1 MDGESSSYNK
11 VENVYV
17 SHVED
22 AVTFWGQSFNRI
34 QEISKISESLATVCP
49 TMSPVFGIPNLD
61 KVYGGM
67 FSADKCWYRCKLQH
81 VVDDEQCA
89 VTYIDYGNSEILN
102 RTSIVELPED
112 LQMHP
117 VAQKFRLWGLQLHTS
132 SDIEQGLQFLS
143 KLIADQ
149 QISVQQKTVYKDGT
163 IVVQVL
169 HDNLDIGEEVV
180 RKGFAEKCKL
190 LSSQS
195 NSRETREVVANH
207 EQSRFS
213 WPVKIVERLPMRE
226 PKTLP
231 LLNRGISEQKASDQ
245 QGNNGKNNFQAERN
259 SSELNGLKIDQRCLD
274 ENKLLKVEN
283 KQLRDEK
290 ESLMQ
295 KLRKLEIHLQK
306 MHLDMKK
313 ARELSEKTIHG
324 LEFTLKTAAGSRLKV
339 LTTKING
346 LRTLR
351 CDNECMSVADDL
363 LEAVKVVTEKPLSA
377 PSTLKN
383 LEDNWKEYHL
393 AQEMIQDC
401 NDVVDLDLL
410 IDKRNKIQK
419 TLSSSIDD
427 FIVEVEQMPLDER
440 LTKLETLKHSLKTI
454 YGTSVDCEDSDSVFQ
469 EFYDWKQARLMTF
482 NSLRNDTNSSLGVI
496 GTWFSDVQKLF
507 DLASTE
513 SLVSSDNVDGIDSII
528 EKVDTNVSMELEV
541 SLKEPNQKEQEI
553 IKNTYNRVV
562 KLINEEIC
570 LIEAVSSK
578 FLSSVE
584 FKNNIVQWINT
595 NPNVDDLMEVKKTIK
610 GLKGQ
615 LRWKLLE
622 SSNMEESDEYN
633 ETTHK
638 ELKSEI
644 DALRTKIFYEIQREQ
659 EEYVQLSIMV
669 QKWFPEL
676 PLMYSDAG
684 ILNHMCSGGLLSS
697 SMERILFD
705 AEPMKEL
712 SNKRPLLCTEI
723 QDKKVLLKG
732 YSVGADTEEQVIVR
746 AAEFHKAWMLQKEE
760 SGIMELLYLFFCK
773 SDPMVYLMVP
783 FYAGESLGTVQ
794 TLNPLNSYEIVKVMS
809 GIAQGMQTL
818 HAANIIIGSLHENN
832 MFVINRERGIIGD
845 LDFTRDAEQ
854 RSSAT
859 MVCFPLWTAPE
870 VKAGRTASAATDV
883 YSYGM
888 TLLWLC
894 IATKDIPTNPD
905 GTPDLNRIDVD
916 LKAKSLLSRLLCC
929 DDRMEAKQIQTHDYF
944 QIAEVDNTAEAD
956 NTVLPDEAFNEN
968 VPADFA

>member
-34 QEISKISESLATVCP
+34 QEISKISESLATACP

-67 FSADKCWYRCKLQH
+67 FSADKCWYRCKLQQ
-81 VVDDEQCA
+81 VVNDEQCA
-89 VTYIDYGNSEILN
+89 VTYIDYGNSETLN

-112 LQMHP
+112 LQMPP
-117 VAQKFRLWGLQLHTS
+117 VAQKFRLWGIQLHTS

-149 QISVQQKTVYKDGT
+149 EISVLKKTVYKDGT

-169 HDNLDIGEEVV
+169 HDDLDIGEEVV

-190 LSSQS
+190 LSPQLNSQ
-195 NSRETREVVANH
+195 ETREVVANH
-207 EQSRFS
+207 EKSRFL
-213 WPVKIVERLPMRE
+213 WPVKIAERLPMRE

-231 LLNRGISEQKASDQ
+231 LLNRAFSEQKASDQ
-245 QGNNGKNNFQAERN
+245 QGNNFQAARISPEI
-259 SSELNGLKIDQRCLD
+259 NGLKIDQRCLD
-274 ENKLLKVEN
+274 ENKLLKDEN

-295 KLRKLEIHLQK
+295 KLRKLEMHLQK

-324 LEFTLKTAAGSRLKV
+324 LEVNLKTAAGSRLKV

-351 CDNECMSVADDL
+351 CDNECISVAEDL
-363 LEAVKVVTEKPLSA
+363 LEAVKVVTANPLSA
-377 PSTLKN
+377 PLTLNN

-393 AQEMIQDC
+393 AQEMIQGC

-427 FIVEVEQMPLDER
+427 FIVEVEQLPLDER
-440 LTKLETLKHSLKTI
+440 LTKLEMLKHSLKII
-454 YGTSVDCEDSDSVFQ
+454 YGTSVGCEDSDSVFQ
-469 EFYDWKQARLMTF
+469 EFYEWKQARLMTF
-482 NSLRNDTNSSLGVI
+482 NTLRNDTNSSLGVI

-507 DLASTE
+507 DLAPTE
-513 SLVSSDNVDGIDSII
+513 SLVSSDNVECIDSII
-528 EKVDTNVSMELEV
+528 EKVDTNVSKELEV

-553 IKNTYNRVV
+553 IKNTYNSVV

-578 FLSSVE
+578 YLSSFE
-584 FKNNIVQWINT
+584 FKNNIEQWINT
-595 NPNVDDLMEVKKTIK
+595 NPNVDDLMAVKKTIK

-622 SSNMEESDEYN
+622 SGNMEESDDYN

-638 ELKSEI
+638 ELKYEI
-644 DALRTKIFYEIQREQ
+644 EALRTKIFYEIQREQ
-659 EEYVQLSIMV
+659 EEYVQLSTLV
-669 QKWFPEL
+669 QKLFPEL

-723 QDKKVLLKG
+723 QDKKILLKG

-746 AAEFHKAWMLQKEE
+746 AAEFHKAWRLQKEE

-773 SDPMVYLMVP
+773 SDPVVYLMVP
-783 FYAGESLGTVQ
+783 FYAGKSLGTVQ

-809 GIAQGMQTL
+809 GVAQGMQTL

-832 MFVINRERGIIGD
+832 MFVINREKGIIGD

-870 VKAGRTASAATDV
+870 VKAGRTVSAATDV
-883 YSYGM
+883 YTYGM

-894 IATKDIPTNPD
+894 IGTKDIPTNPD

-916 LKAKSLLSRLLCC
+916 PKAKSLLSRLLCC

-944 QIAEVDNTAEAD
+944 LIAEVDNTTDAD
-956 NTVLPDEAFNEN
+956 NTVLPEEEEAFDEN